1 MFAMDKIV
9 LGMAVLQLVVAQD
22 GVIYHPGS
30 GGQFGLFGSG
40 SAPPSPVFIGG
51 PGQFPQVSSVS
62 SHGSG
67 SDGTTPGLLGV
78 GVKIGLP
85 PNPFSTF
92 GGVSG
97 QGGAGVV
104 SLSSQQ
110 GPAVTGRGGVIS
122 LPSQQGPAFIGGQG
136 AVISPPSQQGT
147 TFTGQG
153 GVISLPSQQ
162 GPAFIGGQGG
172 SFISGQVSGQ
182 AGASGAGFQQGGVQP
197 GGVQAAGLRFP
208 SRVIREEA
216 TPTVTRTVTI
226 DAFETLTD
234 LVLHSVAV
242 TRTQFSLVITTRVT
256 KIVVPTPVNH
266 GLALTTSVVVRP
278 AYVTVTDTKSDFRVV
293 LRTSVSYVTITHTSY
308 DIMHVPFTLTST
320 ETVTVTSPVVR
331 TVISTS
337 VEAVTNYHTATNI
350 VYVHGGYH

>member
-51 PGQFPQVSSVS
+51 PGQFP
-62 SHGSG
+62 
-67 SDGTTPGLLGV
+67 
-78 GVKIGLP
+78 
-85 PNPFSTF
+85 
-92 GGVSG
+92 